1 MWRMKS
7 SWQRGG
13 SIPTTD
19 VQGCFVQIPPT
30 RWTALLPSN
39 PIHAISKSKARQ
51 WESLSHPVIATVRKL
66 QHSKVSI
73 TTEKIES
80 RYLQTPER
88 WISKKS
94 WIRCGLFLTK
104 TNTYSCWP
112 TYMLLIW
119 LVPRRGIFQE
129 GSWEGSWEGP
139 KWMWNSKNSKGP
151 SNFVAKASNLHQRLM
166 TGRPLHLFYPIRTP
180 PATSWRSYFENSN
193 RYHRSWPRQK
203 DLPALPRVAVEPRV
217 QRWRLS
223 TSTNR
228 CEFLEAGRDWPIVLP
243 TYSQISP
250 SWIWRCGD

>member
-1 MWRMKS
+1 MGKSKS
-7 SWQRGG
+7 SCHCNGAQ
-13 SIPTTD
+13 
-19 VQGCFVQIPPT
+19 
-30 RWTALLPSN
+30 
-39 PIHAISKSKARQ
+39 
-51 WESLSHPVIATVRKL
+51 L
-66 QHSKVSI
+66 QHSKVST

-80 RYLQTPER
+80 TNLQTPER

-129 GSWEGSWEGP
+129 ASWEGPWEGP
-139 KWMWNSKNSKGP
+139 KWMSNSKNFKGP

-217 QRWRLS
+217 RRWPLS
-223 TSTNR
+223 TSGNR
-228 CEFLEAGRDWPIVLP
+228 LRNVSSFRSLRQGEIGLLSSQMFSNIPIMDLKMWL
-243 TYSQISP
+243 T
-250 SWIWRCGD
+250 RGLF

>member
-1 MWRMKS
+1 
-7 SWQRGG
+7 
-13 SIPTTD
+13 
-19 VQGCFVQIPPT
+19 
-30 RWTALLPSN
+30 
-39 PIHAISKSKARQ
+39 
-51 WESLSHPVIATVRKL
+51 
-66 QHSKVSI
+66 
-73 TTEKIES
+73 
-80 RYLQTPER
+80 
-88 WISKKS
+88 
-94 WIRCGLFLTK
+94 
-104 TNTYSCWP
+104 
-112 TYMLLIW
+112 MLLIW

-129 GSWEGSWEGP
+129 GSWEGPWEGP
-139 KWMWNSKNSKGP
+139 KWMSNSKNSKGP

-243 TYSQISP
+243 TYSQIDIPIMDLKMWWLEGYFRHMVANLVRHCYLASGTTP
-250 SWIWRCGD
+250 NWQTSNVLCENDPRMLPCRIAKMRKES